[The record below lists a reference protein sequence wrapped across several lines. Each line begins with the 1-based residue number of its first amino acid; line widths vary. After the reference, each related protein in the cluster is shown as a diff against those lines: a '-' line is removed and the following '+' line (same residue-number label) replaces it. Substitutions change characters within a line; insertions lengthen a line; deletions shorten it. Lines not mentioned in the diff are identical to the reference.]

1 MHQIRRKAWMGK
13 NYFTEEQQSELQKN
27 LYIKKVSAK
36 SIIYTKEFKERFEEE
51 YRAGK
56 LPSQILADMGID
68 HRILGKKRKDSLV
81 ARMKL
86 YELRPEGCE
95 DTRKNNTGR
104 PSTKDLTDAEKIKR
118 LEQKIKYLNQENEFL
133 KKNIQLDRQANWK
146 YKQNQLSNTN
156 SSKK

>member
-1 MHQIRRKAWMGK
+1 MGRT
-13 NYFTEEQQSELQKN
+13 YFTEEQQSELQKN
-27 LYIKKVSAK
+27 PYIQNVSAK
-36 SIIYTKEFKERFEEE
+36 SITYTKELKEKFEEE

-104 PSTKDLTDAEKIKR
+104 PSTKQLTNAEKIVR
-118 LEQKIKYLNQENEFL
+118 LEQKIAYLNQENIFL
-133 KKNIQLDRQANWK
+133 KKNIQMDRQANWE
-146 YKQNQLSNTN
+146 YKRNHPKNTN
-156 SSKK
+156 SSMK

>member
-1 MHQIRRKAWMGK
+1 MGR
-13 NYFTEEQQSELQKN
+13 NYFTEEQQSELRRIP
-27 LYIKKVSAK
+27 YIEKVSAK
-36 SIIYTKEFKERFEEE
+36 SITYTKEFKNKFEEE
-51 YRAGK
+51 YRSGK

-68 HRILGKKRKDSLV
+68 PRILGRRRRESIV

-118 LEQKIKYLNQENEFL
+118 LNQKISYLNQENEFL
-133 KKNIQLDRQANWK
+133 KKNIQMDRQASWE
-146 YKQNQLSNTN
+146 YKQRHTSNTHL
-156 SSKK
+156 SKK

>member
-1 MHQIRRKAWMGK
+1 MGR
-13 NYFTEEQQSELQKN
+13 NYFTQEQQSELRKN
-27 LYIKKVSAK
+27 AYIEKVSAK
-36 SIIYTKEFKERFEEE
+36 SITYTKEFKERFEEE

-56 LPSQILADMGID
+56 LPSQILTDMGID

-86 YELRPEGCE
+86 YELRPEGYE

-104 PSTKDLTDAEKIKR
+104 PSTKELTDGEKIKR
-118 LEQKIKYLNQENEFL
+118 LEQKIAYLNQENEFL
-133 KKNIQLDRQANWK
+133 KKNIQMDRQANWE
-146 YKQNQLSNTN
+146 YKRRHPSNIN